1 MKLKLLAFGLSVILG
16 ACTCAVENSTVQD
29 IEPTVKSQLRIIN
42 ASSGAPALNCLDN
55 DKIRKQSVAFTDT
68 SSGYFDIG
76 SGVRNIR
83 LTSAATGEALLSI
96 LSDFAPKKPHT
107 IIAMGV
113 PTSMLGLALRDEPPQ
128 PITGKSFIRFIHAS
142 MAAGMVDV
150 SAGGGG
156 VIFSKKTFQTFTE
169 YTAIDAG
176 NSSLTV
182 VEQTTN
188 ATYSVSFQAQEGK
201 NYTILL
207 KSDATAT
214 GNERLHTWVVQD

>member
-1 MKLKLLAFGLSVILG
+1 MKLNLLAFGLSVLLG

-29 IEPTVKSQLRIIN
+29 IEPTVKAQVRIIN

-113 PTSMLGLALRDEPPQ
+113 PTSMLGLALRDEAPQ
-128 PITGKSFIRFIHAS
+128 PIAGKSFIRFIHAS

-150 SAGGGG
+150 SAAGG
-156 VIFSKKTFQTFTE
+156 VVFPNKTFQSFTD
-169 YTAIDAG
+169 YSAIDAG
-176 NSSLTV
+176 NTSLTV
-182 VEQTTN
+182 VEKSTN
-188 ATYSVSFQAQEGK
+188 ASYSALFQAQNGK
-201 NYTILL
+201 CYTILL